1 MSKMFHSLRVKE
13 VVKETSDTATL
24 VFEIPQELTETF
36 QYTQGQYLTLRL
48 SINGKEQRRSYSMC
62 SSPLEKDIAVT
73 VKRVKNGVVSN
84 YLNDRV
90 QAGNMLDVM
99 EPEGRF
105 FTPLDPDNRKT
116 YYLFGAGS
124 GITPL
129 FSILKT
135 ALEQEPQSFVH
146 LLYGNR
152 SEDSIIFKNQ
162 LDALQRRYDGQFTV
176 DYILSKPKRD
186 KPGGLAGLFSKGT
199 LSWQGKTGR
208 INAVEVNKFLE
219 EHPLRNKNAEYFIC
233 GPGDLIDAV
242 EKSLLEK
249 GIDKK
254 HIHAERFVSTHIAE
268 ADRIQGV
275 GGAEV
280 AVQLNG
286 KTVSINVPAG
296 KTILDVLIDKKH
308 NPPYSC
314 TSGACSTCIA
324 KVTEGSVK
332 MDVCYALDEDEVA
345 QGFILTCQAHPTT
358 PKVAVTFDV

>member
-1 MSKMFHSLRVKE
+1 
-13 VVKETSDTATL
+13 
-24 VFEIPQELTETF
+24 
-36 QYTQGQYLTLRL
+36 
-48 SINGKEQRRSYSMC
+48 
-62 SSPLEKDIAVT
+62 
-73 VKRVKNGVVSN
+73 
-84 YLNDRV
+84 
-90 QAGNMLDVM
+90 
-99 EPEGRF
+99 
-105 FTPLDPDNRKT
+105 
-116 YYLFGAGS
+116 
-124 GITPL
+124 
-129 FSILKT
+129 
-135 ALEQEPQSFVH
+135 
-146 LLYGNR
+146 
-152 SEDSIIFKNQ
+152 
-162 LDALQRRYDGQFTV
+162 
-176 DYILSKPKRD
+176 
-186 KPGGLAGLFSKGT
+186 
-199 LSWQGKTGR
+199 
-208 INAVEVNKFLE
+208 
-219 EHPLRNKNAEYFIC
+219 
-233 GPGDLIDAV
+233 
-242 EKSLLEK
+242 KSLLEK

>member
-13 VVKETSDTATL
+13 VVKETADTATL

-48 SINGKEQRRSYSMC
+48 NINGKEQRRSYSMC

-219 EHPLRNKNAEYFIC
+219 ERPLRNKNAEYFIC

-242 EKSLLEK
+242 EKSLQER

-332 MDVCYALDEDEVA
+332 MDVCYALDDDEVA